1 MKRRD
6 LLKGAG
12 TLVLGAP
19 AVRAAALLKSNTE
32 PTPQGPTKK
41 DLVVAFAGPFCFW
54 QETPTQIKVM
64 APPVGP
70 NYMPAR
76 HQPWFGTT
84 TNEKMVNVSAGTN
97 LTLSING
104 YNPTDAPTQTGTK
117 AFLYEQGTGTGL
129 TPLFNLFVPV
139 PNVIIGVRP
148 TAVMMACTPGTE
160 DDYCKEFMVF
170 GSGLSFLYKNVDLE
184 GVNLEGVNIV
194 SGGAGLDFFKPCFKN
209 DAALQDVTLGIHLT
223 PLNRNPDPDHTHA
236 RAVWGQMLGMYPW
249 MASEITGI
257 NFCPNFNPS
266 SCDFDP
272 KLCNGGAKPRAN
284 TPHSKEHPL
293 TVLVGPGDDCEVPIM
308 GLGLP
313 GSPLNINKKKR
324 KY

>member
-12 TLVLGAP
+12 TLALGAP
-19 AVRAAALLKSNTE
+19 AVRAAALLKSNSE
-32 PTPQGPTKK
+32 PTLQDNKK
-41 DLVVAFAGPFCFW
+41 DLVISFAGAFCYW
-54 QETPTQIKVM
+54 QESPTIIKVM

-76 HQPWFGTT
+76 HQPWTGTT
-84 TNEKMVNVSAGTN
+84 ANEKMINVPAGTG
-97 LTLSING
+97 LTLGIDG
-104 YNPTDAPTQTGTK
+104 YVPPQTPTQTGM
-117 AFLYEQGTGTGL
+117 
-129 TPLFNLFVPV
+129 FVPV
-139 PNVIIGVRP
+139 PNAIIGVRP

-160 DDYCKEFMVF
+160 DPYCKEYMIFA
-170 GSGLSFLYKNVDLE
+170 SGLSFLYKNVNVD
-184 GVNLEGVNIV
+184 GVAINQGPVE
-194 SGGAGLDFFKPCFKN
+194 FFKPCFKN
-209 DAALQDVTLGIHLT
+209 DASLQDATLGVHLT

-236 RAVWGQMLGMYPW
+236 KLVWTRMLGMYPW

-257 NFCPNFNPS
+257 NFCP
-266 SCDFDP
+266 DFDP
-272 KLCNGGAKPRAN
+272 AACDKEC
-284 TPHSKEHPL
+284 TPGPKHHGDAHGKKGPL
-293 TVLVGPGDDCEVPIM
+293 TVLIGPGDDCEVPIM